1 MKLKTLKDLKLED
14 YCYDCNEYPNQD
26 HECINNRIKQEAI
39 KWVLEDMEFVNNL
52 RNKKSSQ
59 IILNRWISRFNITEE
74 ELK

>member
-1 MKLKTLKDLKLED
+1 MTELKTLKNLGQTKRDCCSIEED
-14 YCYDCNEYPNQD
+14 YSNICERC
-26 HECINNRIKQEAI
+26 IKQEAI

-74 ELK
+74 DLK